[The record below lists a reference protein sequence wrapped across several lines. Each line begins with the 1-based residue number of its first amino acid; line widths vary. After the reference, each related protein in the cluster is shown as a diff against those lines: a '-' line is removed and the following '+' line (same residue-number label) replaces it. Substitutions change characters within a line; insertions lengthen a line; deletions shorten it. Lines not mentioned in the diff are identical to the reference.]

1 MARFSPDPVA
11 SGPAIHAITTD
22 GGFRIDGEV
31 YPDGALLT
39 PEAVTAWQAPPLDAL
54 DPAALG
60 DLLTRDPAAEFLLLG
75 TGDALR
81 RPTPAF
87 IAAVEAQGIGI
98 ELMDSRAAAR
108 AWGVLR
114 AEGREIVAAL
124 LPLGR

>member
-11 SGPAIHAITTD
+11 SGPAIQAITGD
-22 GGFRIDGEV
+22 GGFRIDGEL

-39 PEAVTAWQAPPLDAL
+39 PETAHRWQAPTLGAL
-54 DPAALG
+54 EPGALSE
-60 DLLTRDPAAEFLLLG
+60 LLTRDPAPEFLLLG
-75 TGDALR
+75 TGATLR
-81 RPTPAF
+81 RPSPAF
-87 IAAVEAQGIGI
+87 IAALEAQDIGV

-114 AEGREIVAAL
+114 AEGRDIVAAL

>member
-11 SGPAIHAITTD
+11 SGPAIQAITGD

-39 PEAVTAWQAPPLDAL
+39 PETAHHWQAPALDAL
-54 DPAALG
+54 ESGAL
-60 DLLTRDPAAEFLLLG
+60 DALLTRDPTPEFLLLG
-75 TGDALR
+75 TGPTLR
-81 RPTPAF
+81 RPSPAF
-87 IAAVEAQGIGI
+87 AAALETQGIGI
-98 ELMDSRAAAR
+98 EIMDSRAAAR

-114 AEGREIVAAL
+114 AEGRDIVAAL